1 MPMASAP
8 FLPPSNKSRSMLAT
22 GTIGGRNNCAAGS
35 QHVPAAFPISV
46 YTMNSFD
53 PGPVSGNP
61 TEGGP
66 VLVMPPPR
74 RKPTKW
80 ELWRSRLFLLEF
92 MFVCFVTGIILI
104 VAPWTSFWTDNSLL
118 SGFPQLR
125 QFLMYDFVRGLI
137 SGLGLTDVWLAVSE
151 VIRYREEPD

>member
-1 MPMASAP
+1 M
-8 FLPPSNKSRSMLAT
+8 
-22 GTIGGRNNCAAGS
+22 AGS
-35 QHVPAAFPISV
+35 RRLLEASPTFVI
-46 YTMNSFD
+46 TMNSFD
-53 PGPVSGNP
+53 PGPVGGNP

-92 MFVCFVTGIILI
+92 MLVCFVTGIILM

-118 SGFPQLR
+118 SGFPQVR
-125 QFLMYDFVRGLI
+125 QILMYDFVRGLI
-137 SGLGLTDVWLAVSE
+137 SGLGLTDIWLGLSE
-151 VIRYREEPD
+151 VVRYRENSD